1 MILINKDNSTQ
12 DLVLTLTELTT
23 IADAV
28 YLLVLKNEFTDN
40 LTRYILQDN
49 VSANLNRYD
58 HFQVDTSLFNDLDT
72 GDYSYTIYQSD
83 SINYDETTLGNYVET
98 GKAKVTAPDEVVSA
112 IIYNSATAE
121 TITYKG

>member
-23 IADAV
+23 IADPV